1 MSDTQSVKI
10 SSLDS
15 KIKDISDYLKSSVL
29 DPAEKERESI
39 INSAKEE
46 SAKIIANAG
55 KQAEEMLLKAKK
67 ESDALKQ
74 NTESALKIAA
84 KQSVD
89 KLKMALER
97 EVLSFAV
104 DKPVKDALKSEAVI
118 KDLIAGVLKHYSDK
132 GAFAI
137 VLSDELKKTLSSY
150 INEQIASKG
159 SSGIKLS
166 GETIP
171 SGFSIVSG
179 NGVLK
184 YDFSE
189 ESVVELL
196 TEFIRPELRKAL
208 FSK

>member
-1 MSDTQSVKI
+1 MSDAQSVKI

-29 DPAEKERESI
+29 DPAEKEKESI
-39 INSAKEE
+39 IASAKEE
-46 SAKIIANAG
+46 SAKIIADAR
-55 KQAEEMLLKAKK
+55 KQAEDMLAKAKK
-67 ESDALKQ
+67 ESDALKH
-74 NTESALKIAA
+74 NTDSALKIAA

-89 KLKMALER
+89 KLKMALEK
-97 EVLSFAV
+97 EVLSFTF
-104 DKPVKDALKSEAVI
+104 DKPVKDSLKSEHVL
-118 KDLIAGVLKHYSDK
+118 KELVAGVVKHYSDK

-150 INEQIASKG
+150 VQEQVSLKG
-159 SSGIKLS
+159 AAGIKLS
-166 GETIP
+166 DETIP

-196 TEFIRPELRKAL
+196 TEFIRPELREAL